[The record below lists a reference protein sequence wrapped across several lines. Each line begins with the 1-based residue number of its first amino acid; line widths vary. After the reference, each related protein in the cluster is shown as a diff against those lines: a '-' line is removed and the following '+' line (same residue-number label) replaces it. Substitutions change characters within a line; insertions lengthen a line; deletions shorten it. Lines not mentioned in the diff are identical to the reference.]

1 MNLTRRVYLGNNDF
15 SGKIPKF
22 LAGFSKLVEL
32 QVQDNEFVGRI
43 PDFKQKDLIAN
54 FTNNKLEGP
63 IPSVLSDETSSS
75 FAGKIFLLFV

>member
-32 QVQDNEFVGRI
+32 QVQDKKFVGRI

-63 IPSVLSDETSSS
+63 IPSVLSDETLSS